1 MTAAMSASNRV
12 IVVSA
17 FAFLAVG
24 FVALVAIVAA
34 NFWLSQRAESFF
46 TQQIAARDARA
57 AAVELRNDVQA
68 AESAQRGYL
77 LTNNEIYLS
86 PYDVAKAQ
94 AERQLGRLR
103 ELLSPFAESVTP
115 LERLSALV
123 SQKFDETDETI
134 TLKRNRHDDEAMA
147 LINTNQGKSLM
158 DEANVFITGIVSA
171 SDDRLTAGAAEQQ
184 TNAGWLRLVS
194 IVSGIVI
201 VVVVGGAAYLLL
213 RYVREL
219 RLTRDEVEGLNAALE
234 RRVAER
240 TADLTQARDRAEV
253 LLREVNHRVA
263 NSLALISSLVNL
275 QKKTVKDEAARK
287 ALDET
292 QERIFAISLVHRRLY
307 GGSDARAVPLDDY
320 LSGLLDHLRTSL
332 RNEAQGVRLTYEADA
347 IALPT
352 DASVNLGVVVTEW
365 VTNAF
370 KYAYP
375 DGDGEIRVRARKLP
389 EGDVELCVEDDGVGH
404 AEGAPIKG
412 TGLGSRIVT
421 AMATSLG
428 AKVDYLSPGAGM
440 TARLVFRPVDDAL
453 TADP

>member
-1 MTAAMSASNRV
+1 MAASNRV

-46 TQQIAARDARA
+46 TQQIAARDTRA
-57 AAVELRNDVQA
+57 AAVELRNAVQS

-77 LTNNEIYLS
+77 LTDNEIYLA
-86 PYDVAKAQ
+86 PYDLAKDQ
-94 AERQLGRLR
+94 AERQLGALR
-103 ELLSPFAESVTP
+103 GLLSGYPEAGSP
-115 LERLSALV
+115 LERLSQLM
-123 SQKFDETDETI
+123 SQKFDELDETV

-147 LINTNQGKSLM
+147 LVNTNQGKSLM
-158 DEANVFITGIVSA
+158 DEANVFITGIVSQA
-171 SDDRLTAGAAEQQ
+171 DDRLTQGAAEQQ
-184 TNAGWLRLVS
+184 ANAGWLRLVS
-194 IVSGIVI
+194 EVAGVLI
-201 VVVVGGAAYLLL
+201 VVVVGGAAFLLL

-219 RLTRDEVEGLNAALE
+219 RRARDEVEGFNAALE
-234 RRVAER
+234 QRVAER
-240 TADLTQARDRAEV
+240 TVDLTQARDRAEV

-275 QKKTVKDEAARK
+275 QKKTVADGPARK

-307 GGSDARAVPLDDY
+307 GGSDARAVTLDDY

-332 RNEAQGVRLTYEADA
+332 RNEGQGIRLTYEAEP

-375 DGDGEIRVRARKLP
+375 DGNGEIRVRARKLP
-389 EGDVELCVEDDGVGH
+389 EGEVELCVEDDGVGH
-404 AEGAPIKG
+404 LDGAPIKG
-412 TGLGSRIVT
+412 TGLGSRIVA

-428 AKVDYLSPGAGM
+428 AEVDYPSQGAGL
-440 TARLVFRPVDDAL
+440 TARLVFRPVERNA
-453 TADP
+453 AGEP

>member
-1 MTAAMSASNRV
+1 MTCRMAGSSRV

-24 FVALVAIVAA
+24 FVALAAIVAA

-46 TQQIAARDARA
+46 TQQIAARDTRA

-77 LTNNEIYLS
+77 LTGNEIYLA
-86 PYDVAKAQ
+86 PYDVAKTQ

-103 ELLSPFAESVTP
+103 ELLIPFPDAAAP
-115 LERLSALV
+115 LERLAALV
-123 SQKFDETDETI
+123 SQKFDETDQTV

-158 DEANVFITGIVSA
+158 DEANVFITGIVSQA
-171 SDDRLTAGAAEQQ
+171 DDRLTAGAAEQQ
-184 TNAGWLRLVS
+184 ANAGWLRLVS
-194 IVSGIVI
+194 MVSGVVI
-201 VVVVGGAAYLLL
+201 VVVVGGAAYLVL

-219 RLTRDEVEGLNAALE
+219 RRARDEVEGLNAALE
-234 RRVAER
+234 GRVAER

-263 NSLALISSLVNL
+263 NSLTLISSLVNL
-275 QKKTVKDEAARK
+275 QKKTVRDEAARK

-332 RNEAQGVRLTYEADA
+332 RNESQGIRLTYEAES

-375 DGDGEIRVRARKLP
+375 DGNGEIRVRARTLP
-389 EGDVELCVEDDGVGH
+389 EGEVELCVEDDGVGH
-404 AEGAPIKG
+404 MDGAPIKG

-421 AMATSLG
+421 AMAASLK
-428 AKVDYLSPGAGM
+428 AQVDYLSPGAGM
-440 TARLVFRPVDDAL
+440 TARLVFRPMADAV
-453 TADP
+453 ASDP